1 MAIGLCKKAE
11 QSMLDQLSQLV
22 MGLWVPGLG

>member
-11 QSMLDQLSQLV
+11 QSLLDQLRQV
-22 MGLWVPGLG
+22 MRLWVPGLG

>member
-11 QSMLDQLSQLV
+11 QSLLDQLWQV

>member
-11 QSMLDQLSQLV
+11 QSMLDHLRQLV

>member
-11 QSMLDQLSQLV
+11 QSMLDQLRQLV